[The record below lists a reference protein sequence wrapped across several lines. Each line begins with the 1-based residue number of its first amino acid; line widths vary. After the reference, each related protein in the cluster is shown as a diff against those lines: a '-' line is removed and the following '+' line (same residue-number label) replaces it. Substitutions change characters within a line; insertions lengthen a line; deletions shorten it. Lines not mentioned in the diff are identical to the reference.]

1 MKARIRQKEN
11 RVREI
16 IKEFVN
22 QEFDI
27 ETKKLKNKTEVL
39 QFVKESII
47 TINQNRD
54 YDGEEKFLYFE
65 PLENGTYI
73 FYDEFNDTDTRMI
86 ANSDI
91 ELLGIGTSIYLLI
104 SLMIGEITE
113 DEYIAWLKG
122 DCWYESTH

>member
-16 IKEFVN
+16 MEEFVN

-27 ETKKLKNKTEVL
+27 ETVKLKNKTDFL
-39 QFVKESII
+39 QFVKENIM

-65 PLENGTYI
+65 SLENGTYL
-73 FYDEFNDTDTRMI
+73 FYDEFNETDTRTI
-86 ANSDI
+86 VNSDI
-91 ELLGIGTSIYLLI
+91 ELFGLGTFIYLHI
-104 SLMIGEITE
+104 ALMLGEITE
-113 DEYIAWLKG
+113 DEYINWLKG
-122 DCWYESTH
+122 DC